1 MWIPIAL
8 FALTAPLTSIAPL
21 QEASEPVQ
29 QEPLAM
35 HYFTPD
41 EEHLMEL
48 YEQARDLFRRGVPRP
63 SGNARDGSADN
74 LFLLGDSIVVYDTAA
89 YADVVLSSLTEMQ
102 NAWRKQGIQAEKLPP
117 AKLVAE
123 ELRVT
128 NISAYEAYEALE
140 QHLREVRPPDGGGRA
155 VPNVQFLED
164 RNIVLLRDTLE
175 KVKAMRGLIERIDKP
190 APQVQLSFLV
200 VHAYPSDGDPPEFD
214 PRVPSALT
222 QALAGMLPTMSLSLE
237 SSAFLRTVASD
248 GVQRQVFMP
257 IEASSGRYSVNL
269 KLEAFD
275 ERTGTLSLRTC
286 EFSFIDSKPMP
297 QVTPYFSTA
306 TSIPI
311 DEYVVIGANG
321 ASPTLLV
328 LRAVRVD
335 GGAKRAAKQDLA
347 R

>member
-1 MWIPIAL
+1 
-8 FALTAPLTSIAPL
+8 
-21 QEASEPVQ
+21 
-29 QEPLAM
+29 M

-41 EEHLMEL
+41 EEHLIEL
-48 YEQARDLFRRGVPRP
+48 YEQARDLFRRAVPRP
-63 SGNARDGSADN
+63 SGNASDGSADN

-89 YADVVLSSLTEMQ
+89 YADVVLSSLSEMQ
-102 NAWRKQGIQAEKLPP
+102 NAWRKQNVQAEKLLPP
-117 AKLVAE
+117 KFVAE
-123 ELRVT
+123 EVRVT
-128 NISAYEAYEALE
+128 NLSAYEAYEALQ
-140 QHLREVRPPDGGGRA
+140 QHMREIRPQDGGGRA
-155 VPNVQFLED
+155 VSNVQFLEA

-175 KVKAMRGLIERIDKP
+175 KVKAMRALVERIDKP
-190 APQVQLSFLV
+190 APQMQLSFLV
-200 VHAYPSDGDPPEFD
+200 VHAYPSDGEPPEFD
-214 PRVPSALT
+214 SRVPPELT
-222 QALAGMLPTMSLSLE
+222 EALAGMLPTMSLSLE

-257 IEASSGRYSVNL
+257 IEGSSGRYSVNL
-269 KLEAFD
+269 KLDAFD

-286 EFSFIDSKPMP
+286 EFSHQNSSQLP

-311 DEYVVIGANG
+311 EEYVVIGANG

-335 GGAKRAAKQDLA
+335 QRAKRTAKQDLA